1 MRLLIV
7 EDERGKENN
16 ITNFIKDTFSD
27 AVVEVRHSVT
37 TGIIA
42 IRQLEFD
49 YVLLDMSL
57 PLFDFDDMKYSE
69 GNEFETFG
77 GNSVLDEID
86 RLEKNCKVI
95 VVTAFDVLGEGDRQI
110 ALSQIESQLN
120 TLYPDNF
127 IGTVFYKSS
136 KIEWK
141 KKLEQYLE
149 RGE

>member
-16 ITNFIKDTFSD
+16 ITNFIKDTFND

-86 RLEKNCKVI
+86 RLAKNCKVI

-141 KKLEQYLE
+141 KKLEQYLG

>member
-1 MRLLIV
+1 MRILIV

-16 ITNFIKDTFSD
+16 IINFIRDTFGN
-27 AVVEVRHSVT
+27 ALVEVRHSVT

-42 IRQLEFD
+42 IRQNDFD

-77 GNSVLDEID
+77 GNAVLDEID

-95 VVTAFDVLGEGDRQI
+95 VVTAFDVLGEGDLQI
-110 ALSQIESQLN
+110 ALSQIETQLN
-120 TLYPDNF
+120 SLYPNNF

-141 KKLEQYLE
+141 KKLEYYLKL
-149 RGE
+149 GE

>member
-1 MRLLIV
+1 MRILIV
-7 EDERGKENN
+7 EDERGKENA
-16 ITNFIKDTFSD
+16 ITNFIKDTFSN
-27 AVVEVRHSVT
+27 AVVKVRHSVT

-57 PLFDFDDMKYSE
+57 PLFDFDDMRYSE

-77 GNSVLDEID
+77 GNAVLDEID

-95 VVTAFDVLGEGDRQI
+95 IVTAFDVLGEGDRQI

-120 TLYPDNF
+120 ALYPNNF

-136 KIEWK
+136 KMEWK

-149 RGE
+149 WGE

>member
-1 MRLLIV
+1 MRILIV

-16 ITNFIKDTFSD
+16 ITNFILEVFNN

-42 IRQLEFD
+42 IRQFDFD

-77 GNSVLDEID
+77 GNAVLDEID
-86 RLEKNCKVI
+86 RLEKKCKVI
-95 VVTAFDVLGEGDRQI
+95 VVTAFDILGEGDRQI
-110 ALSQIESQLN
+110 ALSQIETQLN
-120 TLYPDNF
+120 TRYPDNF

-141 KKLEQYLE
+141 EELEHYLTW
-149 RGE
+149 GE

>member
-1 MRLLIV
+1 MRILIV

-27 AVVEVRHSVT
+27 AAIAVRHSVT
-37 TGIIA
+37 AGIIA

-77 GNSVLDEID
+77 GNAVLDEID

-110 ALSQIESQLN
+110 ALSQIENDLN
-120 TLYPDNF
+120 TLYPNNF
-127 IGTVFYKSS
+127 IGTVFYQSS

-141 KKLEQYLE
+141 MKLKQYLE
-149 RGE
+149 KGQ

>member
-7 EDERGKENN
+7 EDERGKETN

-27 AVVEVRHSVT
+27 VVVAVRHSVT
-37 TGIIA
+37 AGIIA

-77 GNSVLDEID
+77 GNAVLDEID

-110 ALSQIESQLN
+110 ALSQIENDLN
-120 TLYPDNF
+120 TLYPNNF
-127 IGTVFYKSS
+127 IGTVFYQSS

-141 KKLEQYLE
+141 MKLKQYLE
-149 RGE
+149 KG